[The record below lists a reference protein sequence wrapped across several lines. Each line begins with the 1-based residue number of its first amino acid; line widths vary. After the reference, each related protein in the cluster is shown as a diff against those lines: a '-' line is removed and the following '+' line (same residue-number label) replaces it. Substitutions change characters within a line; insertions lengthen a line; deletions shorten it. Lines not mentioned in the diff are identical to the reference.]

1 MAQLARGFFLI
12 DSISILFNRFQHG
25 FVMKKLL
32 PALLVMTASGAN
44 ATDLSTIYE
53 QAASNDAQIAAA
65 RATREANGYNVAIAR
80 GAILPQAQAS
90 YSTTKYKAD
99 GESASVV
106 EFINTG
112 SATPRSYDSEYT
124 GQQFQITASQT
135 LFNLNSWYTYQAAR
149 SADSGYAA
157 QLQLSEQELLLRTA
171 QAYFDVLRAA
181 ENLATAEAEE
191 KAVKRSLEQTQQRYE
206 VGLIAITDVQE
217 AQATY
222 DLTNVNLLTMQANLD
237 VSYEALEALTGQRY
251 DDISPLK
258 SDVIM
263 AMPVPAAVS
272 EWVDSGLNKYAGIVM
287 AQSAKESARLQ
298 RNATRANHLPTVS
311 LQASYTL
318 GDSAPS
324 YTSYPTD
331 ANSRTIGLNISV
343 PLLAGGSM
351 YAQSMQSASN
361 LAVADYQL
369 ESQRRTVKQNVR
381 SLYRQLQTAVQN
393 IDARRQ
399 SITSA
404 ETALK
409 ATQTGYEVGTRNI
422 VEVLDAQ
429 RQLFSAQSLYA
440 NARFDY
446 IINLLNLK
454 FYAGTLN
461 ENDIMVL
468 NSWLQPS

>member
-1 MAQLARGFFLI
+1 
-12 DSISILFNRFQHG
+12 
-25 FVMKKLL
+25 MKKMIPLTF
-32 PALLVMTASGAN
+32 LVLATSGVN
-44 ATDLSTIYE
+44 ATDLSTIYQ
-53 QAASNDAQIAAA
+53 QAASNDAEIAAA
-65 RATREANGYNVAIAR
+65 RASREANGYNVDIAR

-90 YSTTKYKAD
+90 YSVTRYD
-99 GESASVV
+99 VEGESASVANY
-106 EFINTG
+106 ILNG
-112 SATPRSYDSEYT
+112 DSSPQSYSSDYVM
-124 GQQFQITASQT
+124 QQFQVSASQA
-135 LFNLNSWYTYQAAR
+135 LFNLNSWYTYKAAA
-149 SADSGYAA
+149 SVDDAYAA
-157 QLQLSEQELLLRTA
+157 QLQLSEQNLLLRTA

-191 KAVKRSLEQTQQRYE
+191 KAVKQSLEQTRQRYE

-222 DLTNVNLLTMQANLD
+222 DLTYVNLLSQQAALD
-237 VSYEALEALTGQRY
+237 VSYEALETLTGQRY
-251 DDISPLK
+251 DDLASLRQNVAMQMPMPA
-258 SDVIM
+258 DVQQ
-263 AMPVPAAVS
+263 
-272 EWVDSGLNKYAGIVM
+272 WVDSGLDKYAGIQM
-287 AQSAKESARLQ
+287 AEAQKDAARLQ
-298 RNATRANHLPTVS
+298 RDATRSNHLPTVTLS
-311 LQASYTL
+311 AAYTR

-324 YTSYPTD
+324 LNSYPTD
-331 ANSRTIGLNISV
+331 ANSKTIGLNVSV
-343 PLLAGGSM
+343 PLFTGGSL
-351 YAQSMQSASN
+351 YAQTKQSASN

-369 ESQRRTVKQNVR
+369 ESQRRSVKQNVR
-381 SLYRQLQTAVQN
+381 SLYRQLQTSVQN

-429 RQLFSAQSLYA
+429 RQLFSAQSNYA

-461 ENDIMVL
+461 EQDIQLL
-468 NSWLQPS
+468 NSWLES

>member
-1 MAQLARGFFLI
+1 
-12 DSISILFNRFQHG
+12 
-25 FVMKKLL
+25 MKKLL
-32 PALLVMTASGAN
+32 PTLLLMTAGGAN

-65 RATREANGYNVAIAR
+65 RATREANGYNVMIAR

-90 YSTTKYKAD
+90 YSTTRTKVD
-99 GESASVV
+99 GDTVSTA
-106 EFINTG
+106 EFIQSG
-112 SATPRSYDSEYT
+112 GEVHVRSYDGAYT
-124 GQQFQITASQT
+124 AQQFQLSASQA
-135 LFNLNSWYTYQAAR
+135 LFDLNGWYNYQAAI
-149 SADSGYAA
+149 SADDGYAA

-181 ENLATAEAEE
+181 ENLATAQAEE
-191 KAVKRSLEQTQQRYE
+191 KAVKRSLEQTRQRYE

-222 DLTNVNLLTMQANLD
+222 DLTNVNLLSMQANLD

-251 DDISPLK
+251 DNIDALRSDIS
-258 SDVIM
+258 M
-263 AMPVPAAVS
+263 QMPMPANVQD
-272 EWVDSGLNKYAGIVM
+272 WVDSGLEKYAGIRM
-287 AQSAKESARLQ
+287 AVSQKESARLQ
-298 RNATRANHLPTVS
+298 RNATRSNHLPTVS
-311 LQASYTL
+311 LTASYTL

-324 YTSYPTD
+324 YTSYPLD
-331 ANSRTIGLNISV
+331 SNVQTIGLNISL
-343 PLLAGGSM
+343 PLVAGGSM
-351 YAQSMQSASN
+351 YGQTMQAASN
-361 LAVADYQL
+361 LAAADYQL
-369 ESQRRTVKQNVR
+369 EYQRRTVKQSIR
-381 SLYRQLQTAVQN
+381 SLYRQLQTSVQN

-409 ATQTGYEVGTRNI
+409 ATETGYEVGTRNI

-429 RQLFSAQSLYA
+429 RQLFTAQSNYA

-461 ENDIMVL
+461 EGDITVL
-468 NSWLQPS
+468 NGWLKQS